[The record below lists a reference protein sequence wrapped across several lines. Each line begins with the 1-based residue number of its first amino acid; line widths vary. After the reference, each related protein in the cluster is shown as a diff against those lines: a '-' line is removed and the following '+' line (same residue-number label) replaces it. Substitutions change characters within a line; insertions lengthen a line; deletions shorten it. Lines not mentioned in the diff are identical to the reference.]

1 MTSTAWGRGIT
12 AAVPQRVFLSH
23 TSDLGKHTEPGSFV
37 AAAVEAVLRARHAVT
52 DMAYF
57 TARDTSPAA
66 LCEEMVAQSDV
77 YIGVIGLRYGSPVRD
92 RPDVSYTELEF
103 ETAGE
108 LGPPRLIFLVREDS
122 AHLPSKRQPAGHRAR
137 QDAFRRRLRDSG
149 LTVVQ
154 VRSPAELELA
164 LYQALVELGPAPDA
178 PARLAAAQELLASMP
193 TDALDRKSTR
203 LNPSH
208 GYTSSAR

>member
-92 RPDVSYTELEF
+92 RPDVSYKI
-103 ETAGE
+103 G
-108 LGPPRLIFLVREDS
+108 R
-122 AHLPSKRQPAGHRAR
+122 AH
-137 QDAFRRRLRDSG
+137 
-149 LTVVQ
+149 V
-154 VRSPAELELA
+154 
-164 LYQALVELGPAPDA
+164 
-178 PARLAAAQELLASMP
+178 
-193 TDALDRKSTR
+193 
-203 LNPSH
+203 
-208 GYTSSAR
+208 